1 MDKEKMLQSAA
12 STDLQTIF
20 LLDHSYTI
28 AKKSNMR
35 SLADRCIL
43 SARNLSQADTPS
55 ASSALSLLLVGSI
68 EADLSLD
75 DVTALGTLNSL
86 SSALSSIEPAELKSV
101 GTDMTRTYVRLIEY
115 WRRHVKMHADTLCQ
129 SINTGEKRCKC
140 LRAGVRLFSWWID
153 ASKSDNSWIP
163 LAKKAAGTVVQGA
176 ISAIKADFSSFENHE
191 PAVTTEVM
199 KEFEWIKY
207 ICETLG
213 FMEGLE
219 WTSSVVYNFGSGYYN
234 VGKGTEAVWFFR
246 NSCEM
251 LKNRIRNIDESD
263 FEEQK
268 FKEMRDLLA
277 RRYEALGV
285 SYNALARFEESDVAF
300 KEAICGMDTTTV
312 VANGVISETSMK
324 KMLEKIMKTF
334 FSRNGNQ
341 GFFEFLDD
349 AVDSRLRSAL
359 LEFEFEYLVGI
370 DVSQNEKSAERL
382 LKVLNRILDSLTE
395 PSSTVKVARS
405 IHLVVLVIILNFLR
419 YMVYRANISRLLDKS
434 VEIAL
439 PECLKAIEILLTQDE
454 RIRTTDECMS
464 ELAIAYTSL
473 GVFYHD
479 IDDHRMSPFDSAL
492 QLWTKILVKLPPSQP
507 KLAGFSHDIR
517 LHSVER
523 SFKSLSSLSQTF
535 HLLRQHQKRINCL
548 QLMQKM
554 LSLRSID
561 RRTSLEESVDIISSI
576 ASASISLGRLDR
588 SEDLFNEALRI
599 CEDPGNEISPEVS
612 AKLGLAYADYL
623 CYVGNLEK
631 GNWVCDRSLSVE
643 EIGFNKTDFLNFT
656 CLGLFVHS
664 KVALLS
670 GKLPSSVTKGAK
682 AVAKLN
688 SFWQHG
694 RSSEWRLSSAQLLL
708 ELISWTGWTYQLQGS
723 LTEAEY
729 FYKKGLELA
738 GTCHS
743 VPYRVCFLEQLTE
756 LNYKQGQ
763 VGHGRE
769 CLALA
774 ANLKEKIDYEHTLSD
789 RIMLL
794 LRQGELYFREGNLED
809 SMKYFVQAKEFADED
824 ELSKS
829 ERMTAIA
836 LAAEPLTKSKIL
848 KKTKS
853 TLLERKRKAT
863 KDTEVAKILH
873 EGERLNSAGRI
884 ATVLTFQNQCLEA
897 EKVLNAV
904 NTVSCTGIEHAEHLY
919 ALANAKIKSLL
930 QTLSGNP
937 LLEMFPDSAFSIPW
951 CVPAKAAS
959 SVNRQSNRKVI
970 GVNFEKNLVQMED
983 LVFLAFHKSK
993 MFGAPDLSFRIC
1005 IQIALLTFIRAYL
1018 SGGSND
1024 NNPKSS
1030 LACTFYLDQAKGVT
1044 SKREMR
1050 AISEEKADGSGTATQ
1065 KYSVFEQEANWTP
1078 TTLCTEIIDLIPES
1092 WIIVSLSADADL
1104 NDLYISRISA
1114 KNHEPVVFRLP
1125 MKRQAI
1131 REGEDTGFGLHD
1143 ILAELDD
1150 IIATSDSSAKL
1161 AAQLAAERREQTRE
1175 ERVSWWK
1182 TRKQL
1187 DARLKD
1193 LLGQIEQYWIG
1204 GFKGLLLKDDFLDEK
1219 FTEALAEFK
1228 LSVERLIVKAVSGKT
1243 RVKPVP
1249 LDRDLC
1255 CMLLRLGIEPD
1266 PMDVEDILYYLMDSY
1281 QYAGC
1286 SIGYDELN
1294 MDMVSTR

>member
-1 MDKEKMLQSAA
+1 
-12 STDLQTIF
+12 
-20 LLDHSYTI
+20 
-28 AKKSNMR
+28 MR

-312 VANGVISETSMK
+312 VANGVISETSTK
-324 KMLEKIMKTF
+324 KMLEKIMRTF

-395 PSSTVKVARS
+395 PSSTVKVA
-405 IHLVVLVIILNFLR
+405 R

-523 SFKSLSSLSQTF
+523 SFKSLFSEALIVAHHWKVEYFGVSFKFT
-535 HLLRQHQKRINCL
+535 LLI
-548 QLMQKM
+548 
-554 LSLRSID
+554 
-561 RRTSLEESVDIISSI
+561 ESVDIISSI

-612 AKLGLAYADYL
+612 AKL
-623 CYVGNLEK
+623 
-631 GNWVCDRSLSVE
+631 
-643 EIGFNKTDFLNFT
+643 
-656 CLGLFVHS
+656 
-664 KVALLS
+664 
-670 GKLPSSVTKGAK
+670 
-682 AVAKLN
+682 
-688 SFWQHG
+688 
-694 RSSEWRLSSAQLLL
+694 
-708 ELISWTGWTYQLQGS
+708 
-723 LTEAEY
+723 
-729 FYKKGLELA
+729 GLELA